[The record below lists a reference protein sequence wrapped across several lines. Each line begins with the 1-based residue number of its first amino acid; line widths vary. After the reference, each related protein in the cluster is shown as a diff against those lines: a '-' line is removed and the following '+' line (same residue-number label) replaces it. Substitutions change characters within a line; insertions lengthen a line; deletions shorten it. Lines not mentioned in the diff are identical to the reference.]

1 MIKKENVKEARRI
14 GLALLRGEHQEEIVQ
29 IFKDLSP
36 GTFLCDHCG
45 SVTEQRFL
53 PYVLMYDSNH
63 KTCDACE
70 VKIKEGIEKQERDL
84 KVKALERFKVQMETL
99 IESLISTSGVPD
111 EFKEAS
117 MRDMAPGTNDAFTVG
132 QSYYLQGG
140 VGVGKSHM
148 AVALIRQ
155 YIESIVPEYDERK
168 REFYIQD
175 TDVVQPIFIEVPELL
190 LRIRDTYN
198 DKNQETEKDIVD
210 FYTATPFLV
219 LDDLGTE
226 KASDFSTLM
235 LYLIIN
241 RRSTSGKA
249 TIITSNLD
257 LEEIKE
263 KLSERV
269 SSRIRGMCQFIHMTG
284 NDQRR

>member
-14 GLALLRGEHQEEIVQ
+14 GLALLNTKDQAEIIQ

-45 SVTEQRFL
+45 VVTKQRFL

-70 VKIKEGIEKQERDL
+70 VKIEEGIKAQEQEL
-84 KVKALERFKVQMETL
+84 KIQALDRFKAQMETL
-99 IESLISTSGVPD
+99 IDSLISTSGVPE
-111 EFKEAS
+111 EFRDAS
-117 MRDMAPGTNDAFTVG
+117 MRDMAPGTREGFTVG
-132 QSYYLQGG
+132 QSYYLNGG

-155 YIESIVPEYDERK
+155 YLESISPEYDEQK
-168 REFYIQD
+168 REFYIRD
-175 TDVVQPIFIEVPELL
+175 TQLVQPIFIEVPELL

-210 FYTATPFLV
+210 YFTQTPFLV

-284 NDQRR
+284 NDRR

>member
-1 MIKKENVKEARRI
+1 VKEARREALKLI
-14 GLALLRGEHQEEIVQ
+14 GTEGLQDVVE
-29 IFKDLSP
+29 IFKNLSP

-45 SVTEQRFL
+45 AVTEQRFL
-53 PYVLMYDSNH
+53 TYVLMYDSNH

-70 VKIKEGIEKQERDL
+70 VKIQEAINHQDETL
-84 KVKALERFKVQMETL
+84 KAQARERFKDQMVTV
-99 IESLISTSGVPD
+99 IDSLISTSGVPE
-111 EFKEAS
+111 EFREAS
-117 MRDMAPGTNDAFTVG
+117 MRDMAPGTNEGFTVG
-132 QSYYLQGG
+132 QSYFLQGG

-155 YIESIVPEYDERK
+155 YLESISPEYDGQR
-168 REFYIQD
+168 REFFIKD
-175 TDVVQPIFIEVPELL
+175 TDVIQPIFIEVPELL

-198 DKNQETEKDIVD
+198 DKNTETEKDIVD
-210 FYTATPFLV
+210 HFTETPFLV